1 MSEWRNSG
9 LGPCVTVLAE
19 AGVLGEFPTDE
30 QTHTELRPVT
40 RQPTVVAAIDTD
52 LYKKQLA
59 HCQLQHY
66 SIANDSNSSSSGGAT
81 RSHHLAACQEVGRL
95 LRAATI
101 AAYTHDTDSCLIPSV
116 VITVYQQYTSCSIA
130 STDTMLS
137 TSTTDNTLVDATL
150 HANTI
155 NVHTHTHTHMHTTE

>member
-1 MSEWRNSG
+1 
-9 LGPCVTVLAE
+9 
-19 AGVLGEFPTDE
+19 
-30 QTHTELRPVT
+30 VT

-66 SIANDSNSSSSGGAT
+66 SIANDSSSSSSGGGAT

-101 AAYTHDTDSCLIPSV
+101 AAYTHDTDR
-116 VITVYQQYTSCSIA
+116 
-130 STDTMLS
+130 
-137 TSTTDNTLVDATL
+137 
-150 HANTI
+150 
-155 NVHTHTHTHMHTTE
+155 